1 MPAAISGADKTK
13 DLILTM
19 LKESRR
25 QPGDRVPSEEELSR
39 RFRASRPTIREA
51 LRQLEHERVLYCVH
65 GRGRFV
71 AGSPQV
77 YLDSIAR
84 LRSVTEL
91 AASLGFTLSTT
102 VHAVRKRPPTR
113 QEGQALRLG
122 PEDMVIELERTRSAE
137 SEPVIYAVDIFPE
150 RLVVG
155 VPDEHAWSG
164 SLLELMETSWG
175 VTITHAEATIRAVR
189 LSAKLASRIRVP
201 SSLPWI
207 MLEQTNFD
215 AHRRPVLYSQDYH
228 RGDKFTFRL
237 LRSRSRTPEARREG
251 QRTAHPE

>member
-1 MPAAISGADKTK
+1 MPAAVSAAEKTR
-13 DLILTM
+13 DLILEM
-19 LKESRR
+19 LKDSQRL
-25 QPGDRVPSEEELSR
+25 PGDRVPSEEDLSR
-39 RFRASRPTIREA
+39 RFGASRPTIREA
-51 LRQLEHERVLYCVH
+51 LRQLEHERVLYCIH

-71 AGSPQV
+71 AGSPQA

-91 AASLGFTLSTT
+91 AARLGFTLSTH
-102 VHAVRKRPPTR
+102 VHAVRKRPPSQR
-113 QEGQALRLG
+113 EERALHLG
-122 PEDMVIELERTRSAE
+122 PADMVVELERTRSAE
-137 SEPVIYAVDIFPE
+137 KEPVIYSVDIFPE

-164 SLLELMETSWG
+164 SLLKLMETSWG
-175 VTITHAEATIRAVR
+175 VTITHAETTIRAVR
-189 LSAKLASRIRVP
+189 LRAKLANRIRV
-201 SSLPWI
+201 SSNLPWI

-237 LRSRSRTPEARREG
+237 LRSRTRAPED
-251 QRTAHPE
+251 